1 MTYDMQYNINSQIKT
16 INDVEAFF
24 QHLVSERSLSF
35 HPDDRFEDYISCDDG
50 SNIFSEKEC
59 AIYNRLMDECFEV
72 CEKNGADIYAIGLAF
87 MRKALA

>member
-1 MTYDMQYNINSQIKT
+1 MQYNKNSQIKT

-24 QHLVSERSLSF
+24 QHLVTERNLSF
-35 HPDDRFEDYISCDDG
+35 HPDDRFEVYVFCDDG

-72 CEKNGADIYAIGLAF
+72 CEKDGADVYAIGLAF
-87 MRKALA
+87 MQKALA

>member
-1 MTYDMQYNINSQIKT
+1 M
-16 INDVEAFF
+16 EAFF
-24 QHLVSERSLSF
+24 QHLVNERSLSF
-35 HPDDRFEDYISCDDG
+35 HLDDRFEDYVSCDNG

-59 AIYNRLMDECFEV
+59 AIYNRLMDECFEL